1 MSLSL
6 PQLSELLAYTLHYW
20 WASLI
25 GVIIG
30 FVAGAIPGLSP
41 SNTIVMLLPFT
52 LVLGPDAGLIFMVSI
67 YISAQVGNSVPA
79 VLINIPGTGG
89 AAATTLDGY
98 PMAVRGQATQAL
110 VLSFVGSVVGGV
122 FATVLTLLL
131 LPYLGRMG
139 LYMRSVEMVAV
150 MVLGLTLI
158 AVIGARD
165 TLKALIA
172 GFLGLLVG
180 AIGTDNIYSQPRA
193 TFGLL
198 ELYDGVPIVPA
209 IIGLF
214 AISEILNLVE
224 RQRVAQ
230 AGAEQEVAWR
240 SRWVDIVDGIQMSL
254 RHWWEII
261 RGAIVGLIVGI
272 IPGAGADIASF
283 VAYQQ
288 ARTFSRHPQRFGTG
302 TPEGVLAPESANNG
316 VTAGAMV
323 PLLALGV
330 PGGLTTAVMLV
341 ALEYQ
346 GVQLGPRLFLERP
359 LLAYGVFASM
369 LMGYVLIVLTLLPLT
384 RYMARLIVVPI
395 RYLGPVILFFCMV
408 GSFAPRALVFDMG
421 LAVVL
426 GLLGYL
432 ARRTGYPVASMV
444 VGFILGPLFERY
456 LTRALRISGGDV
468 GVLFSSPLGNV
479 LWLLVILS
487 LAIPYLRELRQ
498 SRPPDRPH
506 PQPGEVSV
514 ARGG

>member
-1 MSLSL
+1 MSFSIPLL
-6 PQLSELLAYTLHYW
+6 GELLLYTLQYW
-20 WASLI
+20 WAALP

-30 FVAGAIPGLSP
+30 FIAGAIPGLSP
-41 SNTIVMLLPFT
+41 SNTIIVLLPFT

-67 YISAQVGNSVPA
+67 YIAAQVGNSVPA

-98 PMAVRGQATQAL
+98 PMAVKGQATQAL
-110 VLSFVGSVVGGV
+110 ALSFVASIVGGI
-122 FATVLTLLL
+122 FATLLTLAL

-158 AVIGARD
+158 AVIGSRD

-172 GFLGLLVG
+172 GFLGLLLG

-193 TFGLL
+193 TFGFL

-214 AISEILNLVE
+214 AISEVLNLVE
-224 RQRVAQ
+224 RERVVQ
-230 AGAEQEVAWR
+230 AGSEHGVQLS
-240 SRWVDIVDGIQMSL
+240 SRWVDVLDGIRMSFK
-254 RHWWEII
+254 HWWEIL
-261 RGAIVGLIVGI
+261 RGATVGLIIGI

-288 ARTFSRHPQRFGTG
+288 ARTFSKHPQKFGTG
-302 TPEGVLAPESANNG
+302 VPEGVLAPEAANNG
-316 VTAGAMV
+316 VTSGAMV

-369 LMGYVLIVLTLLPLT
+369 LMGYGLIVLTLLPLT
-384 RYMARLIVVPI
+384 RYMARLTLVPI
-395 RYLGPVILFFCMV
+395 RYLGPIILFFCMV
-408 GSFAPRALVFDMG
+408 GSFAPRALLFDMG

-426 GLLGYL
+426 GVVGYV

-468 GVLFSSPLGNV
+468 GVLFSSPLGNI
-479 LWLLVILS
+479 LWILVVLS
-487 LAIPYLRELRQ
+487 LAVPYIREFRQ
-498 SRPPDRPH
+498 RRPSDRAPA
-506 PQPGEVSV
+506 P
-514 ARGG
+514 AA